1 MVNYDDLP
9 LFPLHVVLFPDMP
22 LPLHIFEPRY
32 REMILRCRE
41 ENSPFGVILIRDG
54 EETGEEAVPHLIGTT
69 ARITQYEELPD
80 GAMNILVFGETRF
93 HVTRTSHGKSYLTG
107 QVEPFAEKIGD
118 PQQVLQ
124 ASEAVADLFKQ
135 YLRSL
140 FAMSGRS
147 LSALQLPQGPEYL
160 SYAVA
165 SVLQVPLAEKQRLL
179 EIADTAGRL
188 TEEAALLRVE
198 IEAQEN
204 LLEVVNAHSE
214 TEGLI
219 LPVDTQK
226 LGRLASLN

>member
-54 EETGEEAVPHLIGTT
+54 EEIGEEAVPHRVGTT
-69 ARITQYEELPD
+69 ARIAQYEELPD
-80 GAMNILVFGETRF
+80 GGMNILVFGETRF
-93 HVTRTSHGKSYLTG
+93 QVTRTTHGKPYLTG
-107 QVEPFAEKIGD
+107 QVEPLAEDSGD
-118 PQQVLQ
+118 PQQVQ
-124 ASEAVADLFKQ
+124 SASEAVGDLFKE

-140 FAMSGRS
+140 FAMTGRT

-165 SVLQVPLAEKQRLL
+165 SVLQVPLAVKQSLL
-179 EIADTAGRL
+179 EVTDTAGRL
-188 TEEAALLRVE
+188 TQEAELLRAE
-198 IEAQEN
+198 TEAQKN
-204 LLEVVNAHSE
+204 LLGVVNAHSE
-214 TEGLI
+214 AEGLI

>member
-22 LPLHIFEPRY
+22 LPLNIFEPRY

-41 ENSPFGVILIRDG
+41 ENSPFGVILIREG
-54 EETGEEAVPHLIGTT
+54 EEAGEEAVPHQVGTT
-69 ARITQYEELPD
+69 ARISQYEELPD
-80 GAMNILVFGETRF
+80 GMMNILVFGETRF
-93 HVTRTSHGKSYLTG
+93 HVTRTSHDKPYLSG
-107 QVEPFAEKIGD
+107 QVVPFGEENGD
-118 PQQVLQ
+118 PQQVQ
-124 ASEAVADLFKQ
+124 RASETVAILFKK

-140 FAMSGRS
+140 FAMTGRK
-147 LSALQLPQGPEYL
+147 LSALQLPQGAEYL

-165 SVLQVPLAEKQRLL
+165 SVLQVPLSEKQRLL

-188 TEEAALLRVE
+188 IQEAELLRME
-198 IEAQEN
+198 IAAHEA
-204 LLEVVNAHSE
+204 LKDIVSAGSE
-214 TEGLI
+214 AEGLI